1 MTLNFLLE
9 GDDDT
14 PQYIPPL
21 EQVPLFAPVNYTEE
35 REFNARART
44 AEFLMGADPSLN
56 DENLMSDQVDM
67 ARSIFADQRM
77 PTAREKELP
86 AVLVHLKNMLSTYD
100 RQLVADATQIR
111 TYVTNKLL
119 EETTDPDPKI
129 RLRAYEL
136 LGKVTEVALFT
147 ERTEA
152 TVQHKTTPELESLI
166 REKLNRIID
175 VTPVSRRIDNE

>member
-9 GDDDT
+9 GDEDT
-14 PQYIPPL
+14 PQHIPPL
-21 EQVPLFAPVNYTEE
+21 EQVPLFAPVSYTEE
-35 REFNARART
+35 QEFNARART
-44 AEFLMGADPSLN
+44 AEFLLGTDPDLN
-56 DENLMSDQVDM
+56 NEDLMADQVDM
-67 ARSIFADQRM
+67 ARSIFSDQRM
-77 PTAREKELP
+77 PVSREKELP
-86 AVLVHLKNMLSTYD
+86 AVLVHLKNMLSSYD

-119 EETTDPDPKI
+119 EETADPDPKI

-147 ERTEA
+147 ERSES

-166 REKLNRIID
+166 RDKLNKIID
-175 VTPVSRRIDNE
+175 VTPVSSRIVNE